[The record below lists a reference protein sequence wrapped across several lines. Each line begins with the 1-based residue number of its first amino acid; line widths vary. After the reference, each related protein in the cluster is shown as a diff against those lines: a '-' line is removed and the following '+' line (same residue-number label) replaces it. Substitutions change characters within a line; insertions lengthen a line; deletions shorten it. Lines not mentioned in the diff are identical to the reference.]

1 VAEEKLRIRQNR
13 DELGSVESVIEL
25 ADFEASFGVK
35 DCLADLD
42 SAWLKLSPHPE
53 LGNIIPR
60 DQRPKLLSEIMCL
73 PTTECF
79 SVLGFCVV
87 FPT

>member
-1 VAEEKLRIRQNR
+1 MAEEQLQIQQNR
-13 DELGSVESVIEL
+13 DELGSVESVIDL

-35 DCLADLD
+35 DCLAELD
-42 SAWLKLSPHPE
+42 SAWLKLSPQPE

-60 DQRPKLLSEIMCL
+60 DQRPSL